1 MSQIETIVDTGLE
14 EMNEAACYQS
24 GVFGFGIVSNI
35 LNHMYPRVFPGNYK
49 KGIFSLLFLT
59 GRDMKG
65 MILNIWELCVNR
77 ALRMSKA
84 PDRSIFYVQERK
96 LDDELKAE
104 IISDQEKKK
113 VHRVAKFE
121 EFVSSIEAGDSAEML
136 VRKALNIGE

>member
-1 MSQIETIVDTGLE
+1 MGLASTRCLDSITE
-14 EMNEAACYQS
+14 EGQSFLDSIKQYARNGSTTVAAKKS
-24 GVFGFGIVSNI
+24 GKNI
-35 LNHMYPRVFPGNYK
+35 N
-49 KGIFSLLFLT
+49 S
-59 GRDMKG
+59 

>member
-1 MSQIETIVDTGLE
+1 MEEKEIKLHLKACDICTLLLRDIKYISIPLMEKGVEDKIRYITMLE
-14 EMNEAACYQS
+14 LKCYYWLLDAFINE
-24 GVFGFGIVSNI
+24 V
-35 LNHMYPRVFPGNYK
+35 
-49 KGIFSLLFLT
+49 
-59 GRDMKG
+59 
-65 MILNIWELCVNR
+65 
-77 ALRMSKA
+77 RMSKA